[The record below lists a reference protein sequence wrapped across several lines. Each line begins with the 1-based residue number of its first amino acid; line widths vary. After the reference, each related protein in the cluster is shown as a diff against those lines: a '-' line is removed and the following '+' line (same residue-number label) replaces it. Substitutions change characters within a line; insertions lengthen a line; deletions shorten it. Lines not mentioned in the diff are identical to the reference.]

1 VFWKKNDSKPLG
13 RIDSLIGAGTRV
25 EGSVHFSGGLRVDG
39 EVKGSIVAVEG
50 ASSSVLVLSEH
61 ARIEGAVSVAHL
73 VTNGTVVGPVSVTQ
87 SIEMQSKARIVGD
100 LQYASIEMHQGAVI
114 EGRLLHAAV
123 QSEELIML
131 APN

>member
-39 EVKGSIVAVEG
+39 EVTGSIVAVEG

-114 EGRLLHAAV
+114 EGRLLHAAA

>member
-1 VFWKKNDSKPLG
+1 MFWKKNDSKPLG

-25 EGSVHFSGGLRVDG
+25 EGS
-39 EVKGSIVAVEG
+39 AVEG